1 MKATGKGVV
10 LSAAAAMILT
20 ACGTGAGSGD
30 RSTESGGAASSA
42 EGTLTV
48 YAAASLTKSFDR
60 LAEEFEAEHPGV
72 DVMVDYGGSS
82 GLVQRL
88 QEGAQADVFASAD
101 ERTMRRLIDS
111 GSPTGEPVTFASNT
125 LTLVVPAGNPADI
138 SGVEDLRQDGVKF
151 VRCAPDVPCGAAA
164 DELEKANGIDVN
176 PVSSEL
182 SVTDV
187 LGKVTSGQADAGL
200 VYVTDAKA
208 AGDRVETIEVPHA
221 QEIVN
226 YYPVVTFPDSSNST
240 SATEFVDWLTSERG
254 QKILRDEGFGS
265 P

>member
-1 MKATGKGVV
+1 MKARATLAV
-10 LSAAAAMILT
+10 LSAAATLILT
-20 ACGTGAGSGD
+20 ACGTVGD
-30 RSTESGGAASSA
+30 SSESSRESGGAASSA
-42 EGTLTV
+42 EGRLTV
-48 YAAASLTKSFDR
+48 YAAASLTRSFDR

-88 QEGAQADVFASAD
+88 QEGARADVFASAD
-101 ERTMRRLIDS
+101 ERTMQRLTDS
-111 GSPTGEPVTFASNT
+111 DLPTGEPEIFASNS
-125 LTLVVPAGNPADI
+125 LTLVVPEGNPADI
-138 SGVEDLRQDGVKF
+138 AGLDDVRKDGVNF
-151 VRCAPDVPCGAAA
+151 VRCAPEVPCGAAA
-164 DELEKANGIDVN
+164 DELEMVNGLEQN

-208 AGDRVETIEVPHA
+208 AGDRVEMIEVPHSRDV
-221 QEIVN
+221 VN
-226 YYPVVTFPDSSNST
+226 RYPVVTFPESLNST
-240 SATEFVDWLTSERG
+240 AAREFVDLLTSERG
-254 QKILRDEGFGS
+254 QSILGDEGFGA